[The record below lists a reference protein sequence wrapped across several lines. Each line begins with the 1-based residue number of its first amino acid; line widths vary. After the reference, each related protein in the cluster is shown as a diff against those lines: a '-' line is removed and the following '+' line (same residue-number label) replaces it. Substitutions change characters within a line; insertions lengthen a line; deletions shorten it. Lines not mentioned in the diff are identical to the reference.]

1 MNGLQQS
8 NPGRRSGFTMVELLV
23 VIVIM
28 LTLATIVVSLTPRF
42 AGTRKLTQ
50 GAELVQG
57 YQLIA
62 KQRARRDRL
71 PTGVRLQQDGD
82 KRVHTLQ
89 LIQQPDV
96 FSGGSIS
103 TDPSNLKTIIASG
116 VDFTGGYDPMTQAT
130 LLPVQ
135 VGDFLEVKGGGL
147 VHRIVAPIA
156 VNQLT
161 LQSPLPW
168 NLASTTDYRIIRR
181 PRILTGEAPL
191 ELPQDIAIESDP
203 WSQGLI
209 WVKEDTNQAQ
219 PFADIMFA
227 PSGEMMAAG
236 QNGTAILWVRDA
248 SLDKVTDGDPVLIT
262 IYTRTGLI
270 AAHPINPDSSLGD
283 YYLYTRDG
291 RSSGL

>member
-8 NPGRRSGFTMVELLV
+8 NSGRRSGFTMVELLV

-50 GAELVQG
+50 GAELSQG
-57 YQLIA
+57 YLLIA

-103 TDPSNLKTIIASG
+103 TAPSDLKTIIPSG
-116 VDFTGGYDPMTQAT
+116 VDFTGGYTDST
-130 LLPVQ
+130 LMPVQ

-147 VHRIVAPIA
+147 VHRIVALS
-156 VNQLT
+156 VTQLT

-203 WSQGLI
+203 LSQGLI
-209 WVKEDTNQAQ
+209 WVKEDSNQAQ
-219 PFADIMFA
+219 PFADIMLA

-236 QNGTAILWVRDA
+236 QNGTAILWIRDA

-262 IYTRTGLI
+262 VYTRTGLI